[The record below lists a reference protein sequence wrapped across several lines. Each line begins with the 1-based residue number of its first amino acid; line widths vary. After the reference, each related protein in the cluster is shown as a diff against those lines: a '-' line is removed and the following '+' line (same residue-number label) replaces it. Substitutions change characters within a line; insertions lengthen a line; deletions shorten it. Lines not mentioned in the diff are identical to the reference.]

1 MRSGRADQYCDM
13 DGDGIPDICDDDID
27 GDGVKNLI
35 GLVLFDNPDCSI
47 DERNI
52 NHDLLRQHIQ

>member
-1 MRSGRADQYCDM
+1 M
-13 DGDGIPDICDDDID
+13 DKDGIPDICDDDID
-27 GDGVKNLI
+27 GDGTKNLI

-52 NHDLLRQHIQ
+52 NKDLFMRHIQ